1 MSADATRR
9 ALLCAAGTAL
19 ALGVAAPASAQGGR
33 SDAEILEEL
42 LALESR
48 LAGAYE
54 AALRRDAIDAGLG
67 EMLRDQEREHI
78 RGLQQSLGTLGE
90 RSPRATVPPTELGAA
105 LRSRE
110 AFARFALDL
119 EAQAVSA
126 YVSAASE
133 IRRPGLRRPLGS
145 IMACE
150 AAHEVALRAAA
161 GLPLLAGAGGRE

>member
-1 MSADATRR
+1 MNTTRR
-9 ALLCAAGTAL
+9 ALFGAAAV
-19 ALGVAAPASAQGGR
+19 AVGVAAPAPGQDGR
-33 SDAEILEEL
+33 SDNEILEEL

-48 LAGAYE
+48 REGAYE
-54 AALRRDAIDAGLG
+54 AALRREAIDAGLG
-67 EMLRDQEREHI
+67 ELLRDQEREHI
-78 RGLQQSLGTLGE
+78 RGLEQSLGTLSE
-90 RSPRATVPPTELGAA
+90 RSPRATVPPAELGTA
-105 LRSRE
+105 LRSRA

-126 YVSAASE
+126 YVEAAAE

-161 GLPLLAGAGGRE
+161 GLPLLAGTGGRE